1 MSTRIR
7 WSVFCTLALTV
18 VVLAAGV
25 VTHAQEQKTQ
35 TPKLAKAGDTYSPTP
50 AEVADAKGDGPDGK
64 GNGDDDTLGAW
75 FELGHAAGTYMR
87 LSLNTATMSADQRAN
102 GIRDPRAKRG
112 HQGKVRGPIGA
123 WLPNPKDTEGWI
135 FTTDWDGRGEG
146 VWGDTKAN
154 CIIMHPYTEKA
165 AAGSVAMT
173 FKVPAG
179 KYTLKA
185 KATDMTVTAGDGVK
199 LRVEVAKGG
208 EKAAAPV
215 AEKAFGDKGDAS
227 IEFEAKGIT
236 VAEGQLIRLVL
247 DPVAHW
253 GADMTKIENLTLT
266 RVK

>member
-1 MSTRIR
+1 MGKRMN
-7 WSVFCTLALTV
+7 WSLFCAVAVAATV
-18 VVLAAGV
+18 ILAAGMISN
-25 VTHAQEQKTQ
+25 AADEKTAA
-35 TPKLAKAGDTYSPTP
+35 PKLAKVGDTYSPTP
-50 AEVADAKGDGPDGK
+50 AEVADPKGDGPDAK
-64 GNGDDDTLGAW
+64 GNTDDDTLGAW

-102 GIRDPRAKRG
+102 GIRDPKARRG

-135 FTTDWDGRGEG
+135 FMTDWDGRGEG

-154 CIIMHPYTEKA
+154 CIIMHPYTEKTN
-165 AAGSVAMT
+165 AGSVAMT

-179 KYTLKA
+179 EYSLKC
-185 KATDMTVTAGDGVK
+185 KATDMTVTTADGVK

-208 EKAAAPV
+208 EKGASV
-215 AEKAFGDKGDAS
+215 AEKAFGDKGEAS
-227 IEFEAKGIT
+227 IEFEAKSIT
-236 VAEGQLIRLVL
+236 VADGQLIRLVL

-253 GADMTKIENLTLT
+253 GADMTKIENLTIT